1 MSSDWVKFRDN
12 LLNNLKFD
20 NVDEKMKNDLTL
32 YISNVIMPLVK
43 KSADSFLQQIK
54 EQSVE
59 EKGWLKVRDLII
71 LPFIISAG
79 LWLIDKTLTETI
91 KGVQLSEQ

>member
-12 LLNNLKFD
+12 LLNNLNFD

-32 YISNVIMPLVK
+32 YLSNVIMPLVK
-43 KSADSFLQQIK
+43 KSTDSFLQQIK

-59 EKGWLKVRDLII
+59 EKGWLKVRDLIV

-79 LWLIDKTLTETI
+79 LWLVDKTLAETI
-91 KGVQLSEQ
+91 KGVQLNK